1 VPAIEVARRLGKEPG
16 NGVFSAALQRNLFAD
31 FLSNGCFPVPTRDI
45 CMSVRENILKIAT
58 RRFAAVGYE
67 ATSMRSIASRARVT
81 LPTIYHYFGDK
92 ESLYFEVCLT
102 TFSPRAERA
111 LEFFKRSAASEEA
124 RIYGF
129 FVGLANDLLND
140 ENFFKLLHREMIDQD
155 KEGIRRLTER
165 CWKQSFETLIK
176 SFQHV
181 VAAHRDPSEIT
192 FACFALMLG
201 LVEFRRKAPFLRE
214 NLGKYYTPEALAEL
228 VLRTTVPEINW
239 AAQGAEAA

>member
-1 VPAIEVARRLGKEPG
+1 
-16 NGVFSAALQRNLFAD
+16 
-31 FLSNGCFPVPTRDI
+31 
-45 CMSVRENILKIAT
+45 MSVRENILKIAT

-111 LEFFKRSAASEEA
+111 LEAFTHSGESNEA
-124 RIYGF
+124 RISTF
-129 FVGLANDLLND
+129 FVELADDLLND

-165 CWKQSFETLIK
+165 CWKQSFHTLIATFACFIPK
-176 SFQHV
+176 
-181 VAAHRDPSEIT
+181 HRDATEIT
-192 FACFALMLG
+192 FTSFALMLG
-201 LVEFRRKAPFLRE
+201 LVEFRRKAPFLAG
-214 NLGKYYTPEALAEL
+214 NLGRYYDSKSLAEL
-228 VLRTTVPEINW
+228 VLRTTAPETDW
-239 AAQGAEAA
+239 AELMAKAA

>member
-1 VPAIEVARRLGKEPG
+1 
-16 NGVFSAALQRNLFAD
+16 
-31 FLSNGCFPVPTRDI
+31 
-45 CMSVRENILKIAT
+45 MSVRENILKIAT

-111 LEFFKRSAASEEA
+111 LEAFTRSAANAEA
-124 RIYGF
+124 RIFGF
-129 FVGLANDLLND
+129 FIELGNDLLND

-165 CWKQSFETLIK
+165 CWKQSFGALVQTFEQVIP
-176 SFQHV
+176 S
-181 VAAHRDPSEIT
+181 HRDATETT

-201 LVEFRRKAPFLRE
+201 LVEFRRKAPFLAGS
-214 NLGKYYTPEALAEL
+214 LGKYYDPKSLAEL
-228 VLRTTVPEINW
+228 VLRITVPEINW
-239 AAQGAEAA
+239 AELMAKAA